1 MSTCYTCGFENPDGA
16 EWCGRCGA
24 VLPLKKTPTT
34 PSKFPQDHITQ
45 VKDNPPSIKSKWS
58 LFLGILSVLL
68 LLMTGV
74 CAPLSGIFA
83 GILGNQELKRIKLKE
98 YSSLGEYYCQIGIWC
113 GYISSCM
120 SALLLVYLLVAGS
133 WFFKWFQDVIN
144 YR

>member
-1 MSTCYTCGFENPDGA
+1 M
-16 EWCGRCGA
+16 
-24 VLPLKKTPTT
+24 PLKKTPPP

-45 VKDNPPSIKSKWS
+45 VKDHPPSGKSKWS

-74 CAPLSGIFA
+74 CAPIAGIFA
-83 GILGNQELKRIKLKE
+83 GILGGQELKRMKAKE

-120 SALLLVYLLVAGS
+120 SALILVYLLVAGS
-133 WFFKWFQDVIN
+133 WFFKWFQDAMN